1 MFVHD
6 SLSEL
11 VMCGETEVG
20 ATNFRIKMNQLQKPI
35 PGDPSGATGFQR
47 QFEVHYMSC
56 TVDFI
61 CMCNMFTHLTHVS
74 CECQL

>member
-20 ATNFRIKMNQLQKPI
+20 ATNFRIKMNTLRKPI
-35 PGDPSGATGFQR
+35 AEDPSGATGFQK
-47 QFEVHYMSC
+47 QFEVA
-56 TVDFI
+56 T
-61 CMCNMFTHLTHVS
+61 
-74 CECQL
+74 